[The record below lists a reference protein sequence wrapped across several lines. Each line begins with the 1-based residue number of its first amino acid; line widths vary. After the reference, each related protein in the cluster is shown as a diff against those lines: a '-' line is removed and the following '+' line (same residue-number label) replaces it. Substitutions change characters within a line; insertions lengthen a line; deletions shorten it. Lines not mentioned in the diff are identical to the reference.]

1 MIRFSALLAISL
13 FSKKRALFNVVL
25 LVRAPI
31 VLASLGLSKLIKDLT
46 SVRGLSISCLSAAY
60 IIPALEKNYFDR
72 EKQNQKNYQKA
83 ILTARKKT
91 KKLF

>member
-31 VLASLGLSKLIKDLT
+31 VLASLGLSQLIKDLT
-46 SVRGLSISCLSAAY
+46 SVRGLSISCLCAAY

-72 EKQNQKNYQKA
+72 EKQNHKNY
-83 ILTARKKT
+83 
-91 KKLF
+91 

>member
-31 VLASLGLSKLIKDLT
+31 VLASLGLSQLIKDLT
-46 SVRGLSISCLSAAY
+46 SVRGFSSLCAAY

-72 EKQNQKNYQKA
+72 EKQNQKNY
-83 ILTARKKT
+83 
-91 KKLF
+91 